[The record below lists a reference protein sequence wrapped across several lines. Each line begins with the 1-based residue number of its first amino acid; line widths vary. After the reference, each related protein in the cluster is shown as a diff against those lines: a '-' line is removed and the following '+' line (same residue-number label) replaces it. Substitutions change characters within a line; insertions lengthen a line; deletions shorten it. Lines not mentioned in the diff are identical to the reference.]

1 MAKQRIGSPLGVALV
16 AAVLVGLLAALV
28 LSFVLDDDAEDAG
41 PVLTLGPDAPPP
53 DNELVGEAAPNFTF
67 EVLETGDEVEFD
79 ELRDGRP
86 ALVNFFARSCV
97 PCVTEMPDLEAA
109 HQEFGD
115 RVTFV
120 GLSYEESVE
129 DAQALVDR
137 TGVTYEIGRDPA
149 GEIITAYEGFGL
161 PTTVFITADGTITN
175 AYTRKMQPDEMQREL
190 EALVT

>member
-1 MAKQRIGSPLGVALV
+1 
-16 AAVLVGLLAALV
+16 
-28 LSFVLDDDAEDAG
+28 
-41 PVLTLGPDAPPP
+41 
-53 DNELVGEAAPNFTF
+53 VGEAAPNFSF
-67 EVLETGDEVEFD
+67 EALATCDEVEFD